1 MHVPV
6 TTLGTKEAMVSNTKQ
21 QKISERWARIWQLLC
36 PFSSGCDGL
45 LPWNGKGPRTVHS
58 RMKVREAPGGMHPAI
73 PRRCL
78 TSQERL
84 CSGTQV
90 KMIFLSVSARTE
102 RVTSQSVSPL
112 LPKTHSKCLANWLS
126 SRKWWTKPMAKKSQ
140 ELSQTGQR
148 LMENSK
154 GRDCENFGVFLMF
167 CFF

>member
-1 MHVPV
+1 MCLSPLWGRRRQWRA
-6 TTLGTKEAMVSNTKQ
+6 TLNSRKS
-21 QKISERWARIWQLLC
+21 QKDEQESGSFCIHLALGVMGFFHEMERGHGQCIHQWKW
-36 PFSSGCDGL
+36 G
-45 LPWNGKGPRTVHS
+45 
-58 RMKVREAPGGMHPAI
+58 APGGMHPAI

-84 CSGTQV
+84 CSGTQE

-102 RVTSQSVSPL
+102 RVTSQSVSSL
-112 LPKTHSKCLANWLS
+112 LLKTHSKCLANWLS
-126 SRKWWTKPMAKKSQ
+126 SRKWWTKPMAKKNQ

-154 GRDCENFGVFLMF
+154 GRVCENFGVFLMF